1 MAAPRPGIPASLR
14 APASAWESKP
24 LLINDPDDDANALV
38 ISSGVSDIVGVY
50 VPVGRKGLAG
60 QGAVT
65 EGDVDAGA
73 VKLLYH
79 FLLMV
84 GWLEQPVWK
93 PRGAVLVLRR
103 PRRADESVECYRAD
117 DDAVTGLVFLA
128 HSAPVEYPKPKK
140 RGGGGGYDEA
150 EDEVDLRTLPQQMNL
165 NAAEH
170 FRLATHASPIALMD
184 GSGPPAS
191 KRARG
196 AVDLSGVFHPTLE
209 AKGIH
214 MLTIDCPSAFDKASQ
229 YLFPTLRHSTRSSLA
244 ESPACTWSLPS
255 LLSRVRRCHHGGGQ
269 VVDFFEETFSEVSSV
284 RLRSGQP
291 NEEVDV
297 YVVERAFW
305 KINSSFMTVIPR
317 AFRPPL
323 EPALILRYYAMLH
336 HYNPVSRPFCSM
348 RGDSFSVREIMQASR
363 SVRLEAFI
371 LSPYTLQK
379 NHSISFSNSLHVVLK
394 VLPRKTNKLI
404 CRTTTRSPRA
414 LGACTLIHPATRA
427 TQVGDHFLLDEKSP
441 EEEIYYAAFRST
453 YGHAEPA
460 SPDFVAPRVPIDQS
474 SVIPFFAAASHSDRD
489 FFIKSRWPSP
499 LPGPVHE
506 GELTKTIADWLLACY
521 SDPFTPTGFRSRL
534 MVLVRES
541 RPLIAENA
549 AATTRAAMQAL
560 WRVMD
565 AKSPAQ
571 GPLVSA
577 AAEAFLATC
586 TIYTTGPKPHLVMY
600 GMPGTGKGVVINTV
614 QAVTECTV
622 ADKPTAGVMQ
632 EYGRFM
638 QGKVWTTEEFPPDL
652 RADAG
657 GKFVTGVKE
666 AGRNACINVLDDNA
680 EARSRLVQD
689 TETNNWG
696 IDSPPAAMPKCV
708 MISCVNKRKDID
720 DAGMSRFCVIN
731 TYRQP
736 TDRLAAARQQ
746 EKKVMRTENYQS
758 AAFQDLILSNIH
770 AVLLGALVELRMVP
784 PPGANWVRQVHPN
797 IMMVYE
803 NFAPF
808 KPQITSRFLDRF
820 MAAFQYGIVS
830 HAAVQKSAVDL
841 VRKRAEQSRARLD
854 HEPAVEPG
862 MGGWHLATASKSRLP
877 PPNIPDRPPTCL
889 G

>member
-1 MAAPRPGIPASLR
+1 M
-14 APASAWESKP
+14 
-24 LLINDPDDDANALV
+24 
-38 ISSGVSDIVGVY
+38 
-50 VPVGRKGLAG
+50 
-60 QGAVT
+60 
-65 EGDVDAGA
+65 
-73 VKLLYH
+73 
-79 FLLMV
+79 
-84 GWLEQPVWK
+84 WL
-93 PRGAVLVLRR
+93 
-103 PRRADESVECYRAD
+103 
-117 DDAVTGLVFLA
+117 
-128 HSAPVEYPKPKK
+128 
-140 RGGGGGYDEA
+140 
-150 EDEVDLRTLPQQMNL
+150 
-165 NAAEH
+165 
-170 FRLATHASPIALMD
+170 
-184 GSGPPAS
+184 AS
-191 KRARG
+191 KRNA
-196 AVDLSGVFHPTLE
+196 A
-209 AKGIH
+209 
-214 MLTIDCPSAFDKASQ
+214 
-229 YLFPTLRHSTRSSLA
+229 
-244 ESPACTWSLPS
+244 
-255 LLSRVRRCHHGGGQ
+255 
-269 VVDFFEETFSEVSSV
+269 
-284 RLRSGQP
+284 
-291 NEEVDV
+291 
-297 YVVERAFW
+297 
-305 KINSSFMTVIPR
+305 
-317 AFRPPL
+317 
-323 EPALILRYYAMLH
+323 
-336 HYNPVSRPFCSM
+336 
-348 RGDSFSVREIMQASR
+348 
-363 SVRLEAFI
+363 
-371 LSPYTLQK
+371 
-379 NHSISFSNSLHVVLK
+379 
-394 VLPRKTNKLI
+394 
-404 CRTTTRSPRA
+404 
-414 LGACTLIHPATRA
+414 
-427 TQVGDHFLLDEKSP
+427 QVGDHFLLDEKSP

-453 YGHAEPA
+453 YGHAEPE

-489 FFIKSRWPSP
+489 FFVKSRWPTP

-521 SDPFTPTGFRSRL
+521 SDPFTPAGFRSRL
-534 MVLVRES
+534 MVLARGA
-541 RPLIAENA
+541 RPVIAENA
-549 AATTRAAMQAL
+549 AATTRAAMQAV

-565 AKSPAQ
+565 QKSPAQ

-600 GMPGTGKGVVINTV
+600 GMPGTGKGVIINTV

-657 GKFVTGVKE
+657 GKFVTGAKE

-680 EARSRLVQD
+680 EGRSRLVQD
-689 TETNNWG
+689 TETNVWG

-758 AAFQDLILSNIH
+758 AAFQDLVLSNVH

-797 IMMVYE
+797 VMMVYE

-841 VRKRAEQSRARLD
+841 ARRRAEQSRARLD
-854 HEPAVEPG
+854 NEPAVEPG
-862 MGGWHLATASKSRLP
+862 MGGWHLATASESRLAQ
-877 PPNIPDRPPTCL
+877 PPTFKCYRHRL
-889 G
+889 GGFPTGLTRLVFSTHALCVILYGFYNFSKRLTRLNMCSL